1 MLRNVMAVGILLVA
15 CGSEGSS
22 SGGGDGSDDPGG
34 AAGESSGGGGATG
47 GTSGGSTGG
56 SAGNSSGSGGS
67 GGSGGDGGEGGATGG
82 SAGTAGGGGDG
93 GSGAGSGGAGGS
105 GGGDPCGGTD
115 GPEMVQLDGFCVD
128 STEVTNAQYER
139 FYDAVQAG
147 TTPEQPA
154 ACAWND
160 SFAPNATGVNET
172 GEHPVRG
179 VDWCDAYAFCA
190 WAGKRLCGNPTGG
203 AAVYD
208 EPANEGESQWFA
220 ACSANGMKAFPY
232 GDAYDAQTCNGGDYG
247 ADGVGPEPVGSIAS
261 CVGGYPGIYDMSGN
275 VWEWEDSCNGDA
287 GEADLCRA
295 RGGAFGNG
303 AEFHRC
309 DWDAFSPARNFNSG
323 PTGIRCCS
331 R

>member
-1 MLRNVMAVGILLVA
+1 
-15 CGSEGSS
+15 
-22 SGGGDGSDDPGG
+22 
-34 AAGESSGGGGATG
+34 
-47 GTSGGSTGG
+47 
-56 SAGNSSGSGGS
+56 
-67 GGSGGDGGEGGATGG
+67 
-82 SAGTAGGGGDG
+82 
-93 GSGAGSGGAGGS
+93 
-105 GGGDPCGGTD
+105 
-115 GPEMVQLDGFCVD
+115 MVELDGFCID

-139 FYDAVQAG
+139 FFDYAENE
-147 TTPEQPA
+147 PSLEQPE
-154 ACAWND
+154 ACSWND
-160 SFAPNATGVNET
+160 SFAPNATGVNEG

-208 EPANEGESQWFA
+208 SPANEDESQWFA
-220 ACSANGMKAFPY
+220 ACSANGTKAFPY

-247 ADGVGPEPVGSIAS
+247 ADGVGPEPVGSIVT
-261 CVGGYPGIYDMSGN
+261 CVGGYPGIYDMAGN
-275 VWEWEDSCNGDA
+275 VWEWEDSCNGSA

-309 DWDAFSPARNFNSG
+309 DWDDFSPARNFNSG